1 MERDIK
7 RIMEDANVRTY
18 QVTQFKEGGILV
30 KLEGYPLSY
39 IKLVVDDKHNL
50 YNLIV
55 RDSDGFIFKAEKEIK
70 CELLDASIKRVIKEA
85 SCT

>member
-7 RIMEDANVRTY
+7 RIMKDANVRTY
-18 QVTQFKEGGILV
+18 HVTQFKEGGILV
-30 KLEGYPLSY
+30 KLEGYPLLY

-70 CELLDASIKRVIKEA
+70 GELLNASIKRVIKEA

>member
-30 KLEGYPLSY
+30 KLEGYPLLY

>member
-1 MERDIK
+1 MDKDIN
-7 RIMEDANVRTY
+7 RIMEQANVRTY
-18 QVTQFKEGGILV
+18 QVTQFKEGGILI

-39 IKLVVDDKHNL
+39 IKLIVDNKHNL
-50 YNLIV
+50 YNLFV

-70 CELLDASIKRVIKEA
+70 GELLDASIKRVIKEA

>member
-39 IKLVVDDKHNL
+39 IKLVVDDKYNL

-70 CELLDASIKRVIKEA
+70 GELLDASIKRVIKEA